1 MLNTN
6 LISDVLSTQR
16 HSTATTGLTVIDN
29 NRLGDLA
36 EQWVSM
42 LAAWKGAEV
51 FPNNN
56 CTGSTDL
63 VISYR
68 GSIYMLDV
76 KCSSWSDDKA
86 LWDTKNTHRV
96 KDPVWPVVVEPDG
109 DIANWRV
116 RWVRNRYPQE
126 LKDFWTKNY
135 RIVSTKP
142 HDTTTKASC

>member
-1 MLNTN
+1 MP
-6 LISDVLSTQR
+6 STQKP
-16 HSTATTGLTVIDN
+16 STVTPGLTVIDC

-56 CTGSTDL
+56 CTGKTDL
-63 VISYR
+63 VISYL
-68 GSIYMLDV
+68 GVTYLLDV
-76 KCSSWSDDKA
+76 KCATWRDDKNI
-86 LWDTKNTHRV
+86 WDSKHTCLV

-126 LKDFWTKNY
+126 LKHFWSNDHRT
-135 RIVSTKP
+135 VSTKP
-142 HDTTTKASC
+142 NETTKATS

>member
-1 MLNTN
+1 MSSTAKLNT
-6 LISDVLSTQR
+6 VP
-16 HSTATTGLTVIDN
+16 TGVTVIDC

-63 VISYR
+63 VISYM
-68 GSIYMLDV
+68 GSLYMLDV
-76 KCSSWSDDKA
+76 KCATWRDDSH
-86 LWDTKNTHRV
+86 WDSKSTCKV
-96 KDPVWPVVVEPDG
+96 KSPVWPVVVEPDG

-126 LKDFWTKNY
+126 LKDFWSKDY

-142 HDTTTKASC
+142 TT

>member
-1 MLNTN
+1 M
-6 LISDVLSTQR
+6 LSTQR
-16 HSTATTGLTVIDN
+16 HNTEQAGLIAIDT

-63 VISYR
+63 IISYK
-68 GSIYMLDV
+68 GQTYLLDV
-76 KCSSWSDDKA
+76 KCATWRVDRNQWDSKSTGKVKA
-86 LWDTKNTHRV
+86 
-96 KDPVWPVVVEPDG
+96 PVWPVVVEPDG

-116 RWVRNRYPQE
+116 RWVRNRAPKGLE
-126 LKDFWTKNY
+126 TFWSNDN
-135 RIVSTKP
+135 RIY
-142 HDTTTKASC
+142 TTTKPTNADQATD

>member
-1 MLNTN
+1 
-6 LISDVLSTQR
+6 
-16 HSTATTGLTVIDN
+16 
-29 NRLGDLA
+29 
-36 EQWVSM
+36 M

-63 VISYR
+63 VISYK

-76 KCSSWSDDKA
+76 KCSTWRDDRA
-86 LWDTKNTHRV
+86 LWDTKNTCRV
-96 KDPVWPVVVEPDG
+96 KAPVWPVVVEPDG

-142 HDTTTKASC
+142 HDITTKATC